1 MPRTDPRG
9 TTEPAQV
16 YAAVDFG
23 ASSGR
28 VLAGRYDGERVTLTE
43 AARFVNRPVD
53 LPDGRHWDLLG
64 LYAQALDGLRRVAAG
79 EPGTPVDLDGTGAAA
94 VAGGGPAGPAPL
106 SGVGVDTWAVD
117 YGLLDRDGRLLGLP
131 FHYRDGRTEGMVGRS
146 FARVPRADQYAVA
159 GIQTMPINTVFQLEA
174 ERGSA
179 ALGAADRIAL
189 VPDLLAHWLGGDLV
203 NEATNASSTGLLD
216 ARTGTWSHEL
226 IERLG
231 LPGGLFGPTVEA
243 GTTIGR
249 TRAAIGVGDVPVHA
263 VGSHDTAS
271 AFAAAPVT
279 GDDAAIL
286 SSGTWSLLG
295 IELEAPVLTDA
306 ALRANLTN
314 ERGVDGTIRL
324 LKNVMG
330 LWLEQE
336 LSRTWG
342 IHAAELQRLAGE
354 ADPDVPVLD
363 IDDPAF
369 LAPDDLPALI
379 AEHCRRT
386 DQPAPTTKGGTVRTV
401 FVSLAARYRWV
412 LEQLEAVSGRT
423 IRTIHVV
430 GGGVRNELL
439 CRLTADVTG
448 RTVLAGPVEGT
459 GMGNVLVQLRAA
471 GELGS
476 LAELR
481 ALAAAS
487 ARPRVYEPAADRA
500 AAEHLYRRFLTVA
513 GLTAPATA

>member
-1 MPRTDPRG
+1 MSSHPT
-9 TTEPAQV
+9 
-16 YAAVDFG
+16 YAAIDFG

-28 VLAGRYDGERVTLTE
+28 VLAGRFDGERVTLTE
-43 AARFVNRPVD
+43 AARFPNRPVD

-64 LYAQALDGLRRVAAG
+64 LYAQALEGLRQ
-79 EPGTPVDLDGTGAAA
+79 
-94 VAGGGPAGPAPL
+94 VAGADGALA
-106 SGVGVDTWAVD
+106 GVGVDTWAVD
-117 YGLLDRDGRLLGLP
+117 YGLLDRQGRLLGLP
-131 FHYRDGRTEGMVGRS
+131 YHYRDHRTDGMMERS
-146 FARVPRADQYAVA
+146 FARVSREAQYAVA

-179 ALGAADRIAL
+179 AIEAADRIAL
-189 VPDLLAHWLGGDLV
+189 IPDLLAHWLGGDLV

-216 ARTGTWSHEL
+216 ARTGTWSHDL
-226 IERLG
+226 IGRLG
-231 LPGGLFGPTVEA
+231 LPGVLFGPTVEA

-249 TRAAIGVGDVPVHA
+249 LRPALGLGDAKVHA

-279 GDDAAIL
+279 GEGGTTSAIL

-295 IELEAPVLTDA
+295 LELDAPVLTDA
-306 ALRANLTN
+306 ARDANLTN

-336 LSRTWG
+336 LSRTWN

-354 ADPDVPVLD
+354 ADPDVAVLD

-386 DQPAPTTKGGTVRTV
+386 DQTAPATKGETVRTI
-401 FVSLAARYRWV
+401 FVSLACRYRWV
-412 LEQLEAVSGRT
+412 LEQLEAVTGRT

-487 ARPRVYEPAADRA
+487 ARPRAYEPAPDRA
-500 AAEHLYRRFLTVA
+500 AAEDLYRRFLTVA
-513 GLTAPATA
+513 ALDAPTTTA

>member
-1 MPRTDPRG
+1 MSADP
-9 TTEPAQV
+9 V
-16 YAAVDFG
+16 YAAIDFG

-28 VLAGRYDGERVTLTE
+28 VLAGRFDGQRVTLTE
-43 AARFVNRPVD
+43 AARFPNRPVD

-64 LYAQALDGLRRVAAG
+64 LYARALDGLRAIAAG
-79 EPGTPVDLDGTGAAA
+79 EPGTPVDLDGSGAPT
-94 VAGGGPAGPAPL
+94 AGAPTGGPAAL
-106 SGVGVDTWAVD
+106 AGVGVDTWAVD

-131 FHYRDGRTEGMVGRS
+131 FHYRDHRTDGMVERS
-146 FARVPRADQYAVA
+146 FARVSREDQYAVA

-189 VPDLLAHWLGGDLV
+189 IPDLLAHWLGGDLV

-216 ARTGTWSHEL
+216 ARTGTWSHDL
-226 IERLG
+226 VDRLG
-231 LPGGLFGPTVEA
+231 LPTALFGPTVEA

-249 TRAAIGVGDVPVHA
+249 LRPAIGLGDAAVHA

-271 AFAAAPVT
+271 AFAAAPVV

-295 IELEAPVLTDA
+295 LELDAPVLTDA
-306 ALRANLTN
+306 ARDANLTN

-354 ADPDVPVLD
+354 ADPDVAVID

-379 AEHCRRT
+379 AERCRRS
-386 DQPAPTTKGGTVRTV
+386 DQAPPATKGEAVRTV
-401 FVSLAARYRWV
+401 FVSLACRYRWV

-481 ALAAAS
+481 AVAAAS
-487 ARPRVYEPAADRA
+487 ARPRSFAPAGDRA
-500 AAEHLYRRFLTVA
+500 AAEDLYRRFLKVA
-513 GLTAPATA
+513 DVAPPARAAAPTATA

>member
-1 MPRTDPRG
+1 LPSSSI
-9 TTEPAQV
+9 
-16 YAAVDFG
+16 YAAIDFG

-43 AARFVNRPVD
+43 AARFPNRPVD

-64 LYAQALDGLRRVAAG
+64 LYAQALEGLRAA
-79 EPGTPVDLDGTGAAA
+79 D
-94 VAGGGPAGPAPL
+94 GGGLHALA
-106 SGVGVDTWAVD
+106 GVGVDTWAVD
-117 YGLLDRDGRLLGLP
+117 YGLLDRQGRLLGLP
-131 FHYRDGRTEGMVGRS
+131 YHYRDARTEGMVERS
-146 FARVPRADQYAVA
+146 FARVSREEQYATA

-179 ALGAADRIAL
+179 AMDAADRIAL
-189 VPDLLAHWLGGDLV
+189 IPDLLAHWLGGELV

-226 IERLG
+226 IGRLG
-231 LPGGLFGPTVEA
+231 LPGILFGPTVEA

-249 TRAAIGVGDVPVHA
+249 LRPGLGLGDAAVHA

-279 GDDAAIL
+279 GEGGRNSSAIL

-295 IELEAPVLTDA
+295 LELDAPVLSDA
-306 ALRANLTN
+306 ARDANLTN

-336 LSRTWG
+336 LSRTWN

-363 IDDPAF
+363 IDHADF
-369 LAPDDLPALI
+369 LAPQDLPALI
-379 AEHCRRT
+379 TEHCRRT
-386 DQPAPTTKGGTVRTV
+386 DQTPPATKGETVRTI
-401 FVSLAARYRWV
+401 FVSLACRYRWV

-481 ALAAAS
+481 QLAAAS
-487 ARPRVYEPAADRA
+487 ARPRAYEPAPDRA
-500 AAEHLYRRFLTVA
+500 AAEDLYRRFLTVS
-513 GLTAPATA
+513 GLTAAAAA

>member
-1 MPRTDPRG
+1 MSAEHGAAAPT
-9 TTEPAQV
+9 
-16 YAAVDFG
+16 YAAIDFG

-28 VLAGRYDGERVTLTE
+28 VLAGRFDGERVTLTE
-43 AARFVNRPVD
+43 AARFPNRPVD

-64 LYAQALDGLRRVAAG
+64 LYAQALEGLRTA
-79 EPGTPVDLDGTGAAA
+79 GAAA
-94 VAGGGPAGPAPL
+94 HLV
-106 SGVGVDTWAVD
+106 GVGVDTWAVD

-131 FHYRDGRTEGMVGRS
+131 FHYRDGRTDGMVDRS
-146 FARVPRADQYAVA
+146 FARVSREAQYAVA

-179 ALGAADRIAL
+179 AIEAADRIAL
-189 VPDLLAHWLGGDLV
+189 IPDLLAHWLGGDLV

-216 ARTGTWSHEL
+216 ARTGTWSHDL
-226 IERLG
+226 IGRLD
-231 LPGGLFGPTVEA
+231 LPGVLFGPTVEA

-249 TRAAIGVGDVPVHA
+249 LRPALGLGDARVHA

-279 GDDAAIL
+279 GPDAAIL

-295 IELEAPVLTDA
+295 LELDAPVLTDA
-306 ALRANLTN
+306 ALGANLTN

-336 LSRTWG
+336 LSRTWS

-386 DQPAPTTKGGTVRTV
+386 DQTPPATKGETVRTI
-401 FVSLAARYRWV
+401 FVSLACRYRWV

-448 RTVLAGPVEGT
+448 RTVLAGPIEGT

-471 GELGS
+471 GEVGS

-481 ALAAAS
+481 AVAAAS
-487 ARPRVYEPAADRA
+487 AEPRVFEPAADRA
-500 AAEHLYRRFLTVA
+500 GAEDLYRRFLSFA
-513 GLTAPATA
+513 AATAPTTTAP

>member
-1 MPRTDPRG
+1 MPSASAPT
-9 TTEPAQV
+9 
-16 YAAVDFG
+16 YAAIDFG

-28 VLAGRYDGERVTLTE
+28 VLAGRLVDGVVTLTE

-64 LYAQALDGLRRVAAG
+64 LYAQALEGLHAAG
-79 EPGTPVDLDGTGAAA
+79 
-94 VAGGGPAGPAPL
+94 PL
-106 SGVGVDTWAVD
+106 AGVGVDTWAVD

-131 FHYRDGRTEGMVGRS
+131 YHYRDARTDGMVERS
-146 FARVPRADQYAVA
+146 FARVSREDQYAVA

-179 ALGAADRIAL
+179 ALEAAERIAL
-189 VPDLLAHWLGGDLV
+189 IPDLLAHWLGGELV

-216 ARTGTWSHEL
+216 ARTGRWSHAL

-231 LPGGLFGPTVEA
+231 LPADLFGPTVEA

-249 TRAAIGVGDVPVHA
+249 LRPGLGLGDAAVHA

-279 GDDAAIL
+279 GEGGASTSAIL

-295 IELEAPVLTDA
+295 LELDAPVLTA
-306 ALRANLTN
+306 AAREANLTN

-336 LSRTWG
+336 LSRTWHL
-342 IHAAELQRLAGE
+342 HAAELQRLAAE

-369 LAPDDLPALI
+369 LAPQDLPALI
-379 AEHCRRT
+379 ADRCRRT
-386 DQPAPTTKGGTVRTV
+386 DQRPPATKGETVRTV

-412 LEQLEAVSGRT
+412 LEQLEAVSGRE

-430 GGGVRNELL
+430 GGGVRNQLL

-459 GMGNVLVQLRAA
+459 GMGNVLMQLRAA

-476 LAELR
+476 LSELR
-481 ALAAAS
+481 QLAAAS
-487 ARPRVYEPAADRA
+487 ADPRVYEPAPDRA
-500 AAEHLYRRFLTVA
+500 AADQLYRRFLAVA
-513 GLTAPATA
+513 GLDAAATPA

>member
-1 MPRTDPRG
+1 LADATPPVFG
-9 TTEPAQV
+9 AI
-16 YAAVDFG
+16 DFG

-28 VLAGRYDGERVTLTE
+28 VLAGRFDGERVSLTE
-43 AARFVNRPVD
+43 AARFPNRPVD

-64 LYAQALDGLRRVAAG
+64 LYARAVDGLRSIALDG
-79 EPGTPVDLDGTGAAA
+79 
-94 VAGGGPAGPAPL
+94 PL
-106 SGVGVDTWAVD
+106 TGVGVDTWAVD

-131 FHYRDGRTEGMVGRS
+131 FHYRDHRTDGAVDRS
-146 FARVPRADQYAVA
+146 FARVSREDQYAVA

-179 ALGAADRIAL
+179 ALGAAERIAL
-189 VPDLLAHWLGGDLV
+189 IPDLLAHWLGGDLV

-216 ARTGTWSHEL
+216 ARTGAWAHDL
-226 IERLG
+226 IDALQ
-231 LPGGLFGPTVEA
+231 LPAGLFGPTVQA

-249 TRAAIGVGDVPVHA
+249 LRPALGLGDAAVHA

-271 AFAAAPVT
+271 AFAAAPVV

-295 IELEAPVLTDA
+295 LELDAPVLTDA
-306 ALRANLTN
+306 ARDANLTN

-336 LSRTWG
+336 LSRAWNV
-342 IHAAELQRLAGE
+342 HAAELQRLAGE

-379 AEHCRRT
+379 AERCRRS
-386 DQPAPTTKGGTVRTV
+386 DQAPPATRGETVRTV
-401 FVSLAARYRWV
+401 LVSLACRYRWV

-481 ALAAAS
+481 AVAAAS
-487 ARPRVYEPAADRA
+487 AQPRAFEPAPDRT
-500 AAEHLYRRFLTVA
+500 AAEDLYRRFLKVA
-513 GLTAPATA
+513 RLSAPTATA